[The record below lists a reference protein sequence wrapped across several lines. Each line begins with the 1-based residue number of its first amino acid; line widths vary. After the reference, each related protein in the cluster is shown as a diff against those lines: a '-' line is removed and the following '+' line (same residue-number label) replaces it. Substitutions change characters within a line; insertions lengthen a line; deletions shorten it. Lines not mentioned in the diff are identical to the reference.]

1 MTERHYFDNAA
12 SSLLNEACLEAE
24 RAFDAQPW
32 AGANPS
38 SLHDAGR
45 HAFRALEDARARL
58 ARSLGA
64 QRPSEVTFMSGGT
77 EANNTAVCGI
87 AHAVL
92 ASSAGRRHRVL
103 VSAIEHESVLR
114 LKGRLALL
122 GIDLDVIPVT
132 AAGVVDLAALGRMLG
147 DDVSLV
153 SVMTVNNEIGSIQPV
168 AEVARMAHAAGA
180 LMHTD
185 AVQGF
190 GKTRVDVRELG
201 VDAASVTAHKIGGP
215 IGVGALY
222 LKAHTPIEPLMIGG
236 GQEAGLRSGTTDVR
250 GAVTFAAVA
259 ADAVGNLQARSE
271 RMREVARVIIDG
283 LAGGDDPV
291 ARLPVAR
298 NDEEAFIAGTVC
310 LVVPGHDSQSLVLA
324 LDNAGY
330 EVAGGSACSSGS
342 LDPSHVLSAV
352 GVPRDLALC
361 ELRVSFDSRVT
372 AEEAGGLVAKVRE
385 VCGR

>member
-1 MTERHYFDNAA
+1 
-12 SSLLNEACLEAE
+12 
-24 RAFDAQPW
+24 
-32 AGANPS
+32 
-38 SLHDAGR
+38 
-45 HAFRALEDARARL
+45 
-58 ARSLGA
+58 
-64 QRPSEVTFMSGGT
+64 
-77 EANNTAVCGI
+77 
-87 AHAVL
+87 
-92 ASSAGRRHRVL
+92 
-103 VSAIEHESVLR
+103 
-114 LKGRLALL
+114 
-122 GIDLDVIPVT
+122 
-132 AAGVVDLAALGRMLG
+132 
-147 DDVSLV
+147 
-153 SVMTVNNEIGSIQPV
+153 
-168 AEVARMAHAAGA
+168 
-180 LMHTD
+180 
-185 AVQGF
+185 
-190 GKTRVDVRELG
+190 
-201 VDAASVTAHKIGGP
+201 
-215 IGVGALY
+215 
-222 LKAHTPIEPLMIGG
+222 MIGG

-250 GAVTFAAVA
+250 GAVTFAVVA

-271 RMREVARVIIDG
+271 RMRDVARVIIDG

-298 NDEEAFIAGTVC
+298 NDEEAFIPGTVC